1 TGGDVTTFAFPG
13 DPVTGQFWSEVD
25 EDNSPGKRWQV
36 AHSPAF
42 TLQPGEART
51 FDLAVVFAQGTDYL
65 DSVTRLRAAS
75 DLVQARYDDGSLFD
89 TVDPDVIEDPP
100 SEAPALVAPP
110 DGAVFT
116 EGDVHFDWQPVP
128 GATYYLFELDT
139 SPGFPSPERFL
150 TAADALTLTRGDFP
164 VNHIDP
170 FYWRVQGANTS
181 GEGPSS
187 QVRSLTYYFYVPTIV
202 GDGDGIIETAYGGD
216 PAVCPGVEP
225 DDPGCAGG
233 LGGNTVWRPRVNAT
247 GDYAVGSNVTSLV
260 PGNPAPSVQS
270 GLYRYIEAATPDDF
284 EMRFTEEGSLGV
296 YALGDLT

>member
-1 TGGDVTTFAFPG
+1 
-13 DPVTGQFWSEVD
+13 
-25 EDNSPGKRWQV
+25 
-36 AHSPAF
+36 
-42 TLQPGEART
+42 
-51 FDLAVVFAQGTDYL
+51 
-65 DSVTRLRAAS
+65 
-75 DLVQARYDDGSLFD
+75 
-89 TVDPDVIEDPP
+89 
-100 SEAPALVAPP
+100 
-110 DGAVFT
+110 
-116 EGDVHFDWQPVP
+116 
-128 GATYYLFELDT
+128 
-139 SPGFPSPERFL
+139 
-150 TAADALTLTRGDFP
+150 TRGDFP

-216 PAVCPGVEP
+216 PDVCPGVEP

-233 LGGNTVWRPRVNAT
+233 LGGNTVWRPSVNAT

-270 GLYRYIEAATPDDF
+270 GLYRYIEAATPGDF

-296 YALGDLT
+296 YALGDLTITRLPFELWNVGDPDDPDDDVRMIAAPLAGTGCMEYAEWV